1 LCGFVSD
8 RKLSAIV
15 LGAFDERPAIHA
27 KIKKL
32 TYHTPSRIG
41 FRVNEE
47 IRKAAQAFP
56 EMRDLKLLQR
66 LVAAL
71 ATNEGVQSKPTE
83 ILQRL
88 KS

>member
-1 LCGFVSD
+1 M
-8 RKLSAIV
+8 
-15 LGAFDERPAIHA
+15 
-27 KIKKL
+27 KK
-32 TYHTPSRIG
+32 
-41 FRVNEE
+41 

-71 ATNEGVQSKPTE
+71 ATNEGVQSKRTE